1 MVMTDD
7 SNPFAE
13 LSLERAIALRW
24 ILRDI
29 KARRMKLS
37 PVTDGDLRT
46 LIGLGLVEMHDD
58 PCVQTAVTPRSMEK
72 SDAKRADIMRGG

>member
-58 PCVQTAVTPRSMEK
+58 PCVLTNSGHAAL
-72 SDAKRADIMRGG
+72 D